1 MDKAASFL
9 KFIFCI
15 SVLFLIIFSLYPG
28 SLLGVLFYGDPSLQP
43 NLAFNPF
50 YTPLPGHL
58 YTIGSI
64 INHFIIYFCISIFG
78 LCLYLRNRN
87 FQKLVYGLLFLSIF
101 LEVLHFIIPRRAF
114 EIYDVSANFTGV
126 LVAYCLIKI
135 VKFWNSYE

>member
-1 MDKAASFL
+1 MDKATSFL

-15 SVLFLIIFSLYPG
+15 SVLFLIIISLYPG
-28 SLLGVLFYGDPSLQP
+28 SLLGVLFYGDSSLQP

-50 YTPLPGHL
+50 YTPLPRHF
-58 YTIGSI
+58 YIIGGI

-87 FQKLVYGLLFLSIF
+87 FQKLVYGLFFLSIF
-101 LEVLHFIIPRRAF
+101 LEVLQFVAPKRAF
-114 EIYDVSANFTGV
+114 EIFDLSANFAGV

-135 VKFWNSYE
+135 YKSWNRL